1 MIPILY
7 NETETAFTSNGVGRL
22 SEAISCVVTEE
33 RNGEFELE
41 MEYPVSGKYYSEIRK
56 SRIIFAV
63 PADGKT
69 GQAFRIY
76 KITKPIGGIITI
88 NAEHIS
94 YQLSLIPVTP
104 FTADS
109 SNTARLGIWSHAVGT
124 NPFDHW
130 SDFNST
136 ANYSVETPKS
146 LRACLGGSR
155 GSFLDVYGGEFEW
168 DNWHVKIHAQRG
180 MDRGVTIRY
189 GKNLTDFEQEENIQ
203 DVITGI
209 LPYWYNEDDKTLVM
223 LDEKVVMSSYANNY
237 PFNRVLPIDLTDNF
251 SNQPTQEQLRTAAR
265 SYITSNKIGIPKIS
279 IEISFVPLYQTEEY
293 KNIAVVERVN
303 LCDTVSVYFEKLN
316 ISATAKVI
324 KTEYNVLLDRYDKIQ
339 LGDARSSFGDTII
352 KQEQKAEEIEV
363 TVAQKAAFLRRA
375 ISEATQLIT
384 GGLGGYVVI
393 EPNPDTG
400 YPEEILIMDNPD
412 KEQAVNCIRINKNGI
427 GFSKNGYEP
436 PNFDT
441 AWTIDGKFNADYI
454 AAGQIDTTLLKTGT
468 ISDHDGNTTY
478 DLDTGEL
485 KSKKLVI
492 DTKTDGGSLE
502 IKSENFTVTPSGE
515 VTLVKANL
523 ERAIAKY
530 SLQVKYNANPSLD
543 TVSTFMTNMGLTI
556 GSVGTSS
563 VLYKNPFGLDI
574 SYGYKNSHD
583 VWGEDNPDIVAAF
596 GQVGN
601 GLVFSGNG
609 QHMLFLNNGANPNG
623 ISEKIIMYGDIC
635 LVTGVPSVGDFRK
648 ITIKHETTDQNKAA
662 IVLGGTLIIDGDMWC
677 DSGGQKLRAVDTKHY
692 GKVGLSAMESPEPV
706 FSDFGG
712 GVTDSEGRCYVQ
724 FDKVFCET
732 VDLSKD
738 YRVFCTETSPGK
750 IDFIEKRPD
759 CFVVHGEPSTSFDWI
774 VYAKQIDYS
783 DTRFL
788 RMD

>member
-76 KITKPIGGIITI
+76 KITKPIGGIIII

-265 SYITSNKIGIPKIS
+265 SYISSNKIGIPKIS

-492 DTKTDGGSLE
+492 DTNTTGGSLT
-502 IKSENFTVTPSGE
+502 INAQNFTVTPEGN
-515 VTLVKANL
+515 VTLVNANL
-523 ERAIAKY
+523 KTATATY
-530 SLQVKYNANPSLD
+530 SLRVQNSANPNLND
-543 TVSTFMTNMGLTI
+543 IYTELVSNGINIGFDPTKRYYGLSMSYVPWAYNNLFNQPHPNNTI
-556 GSVGTSS
+556 LAS
-563 VLYKNPFGLDI
+563 
-574 SYGYKNSHD
+574 
-583 VWGEDNPDIVAAF
+583 
-596 GQVGN
+596 GN
-601 GLVFSGNG
+601 GLVFESGNG
-609 QHMLFLNNGANPNG
+609 HAILINDGLNPSG
-623 ISEKIIMYGDIC
+623 ITEDLIFYGDIC
-635 LVTGVPSVGDFRK
+635 LVTGSPLGNDERQ
-648 ITIKHETTDQNKAA
+648 ITIKHDKTDQSKAA
-662 IVLGGTLIIDGDMWC
+662 IVIGGTLIIDGDMWC

-712 GVTDSEGRCYVQ
+712 GVTDIEGRCYVQ

-774 VYAKQIDYS
+774 VYAKQIDYP